1 MRAFA
6 KISILTFASMSVAAD
21 AAETMTY
28 TYDALGRL
36 VKVSRSGTVN
46 NGVNACYS
54 QDKADN
60 RTNVTVAAAP
70 CTPTGGGGPAPSFAI
85 NNASANEG
93 QSLTFTV
100 TKTGSTSISFN
111 INFATANGTATSTG
125 DYYATSGTLTFDP
138 PDATK
143 TITVPTRDNLI
154 IENTETFFVN
164 LSGATGGAAISDSQG
179 IGTIIDNDEED
190 PCPLC

>member
-1 MRAFA
+1 MRAFVLLA
-6 KISILTFASMSVAAD
+6 LCLASSAQ
-21 AAETMTY
+21 AAETMIY

-36 VKVSRSGTVN
+36 VKVGRSGSVN

-70 CTPTGGGGPAPSFAI
+70 CTPAGGGGPAPSFSI
-85 NNASANEG
+85 NDASANEG

-100 TKTGSTSISFN
+100 TKAGSTSISYN
-111 INFATANGTATSTG
+111 INFATANGSATSTG

-138 PDATK
+138 PDTAK
-143 TITVPTRDNLI
+143 TITVNTRDNLVV
-154 IENTETFFVN
+154 ESTETFFVN
-164 LSGATGGAAISDSQG
+164 LSGATGGATISDSQG
-179 IGTIIDNDEED
+179 VGTIVDNDEED